1 MSSLEQDTVNPQEPP
16 RRRRVLTL
24 RRRVVNVA
32 LGAASGGV
40 AGWLT
45 VLFAGVSGALP
56 LWIIGGLS
64 ALGAGF
70 GYRYGRRVVAATFE
84 ALAEA
89 ATD

>member
-1 MSSLEQDTVNPQEPP
+1 MGSQEPAH
-16 RRRRVLTL
+16 RRRVSTL
-24 RRRVVNVA
+24 PRQVGNVA

-45 VLFAGVSGALP
+45 VLLAGVSGALSW
-56 LWIIGGLS
+56 WIIGGIS
-64 ALGAGF
+64 ALGAAF
-70 GYRYGRRVVAATFE
+70 GYRYGRRVIAATFK